1 MKLLCNSV
9 VLLSVSLLIGAC
21 ARKEEPAAPVAS
33 PASATAAA
41 PAEAPPEAVPAD
53 TAAAVPSHSLAPDDE
68 QLTIALEQ
76 TMKPWTGDLD
86 GMIERRVVRILT
98 VYSKTFYFVD
108 KGVQRGSSYDMG
120 RLFVE
125 DLNKKLARDK
135 KLKNKNLKV
144 HAAFIPVARGDL
156 IPALVA
162 GKGDI
167 VIASF
172 GVTAE
177 REKLV
182 DFSSPLVPNVSEV
195 VVSGPG
201 APAISSV
208 VDLAGKQVFVRRSS
222 TYYESL
228 VSLNRRFAAE
238 KKPAVIIKEAPET
251 LEDEDLI
258 EMANAGL
265 VPFIVV
271 ADFYADFW
279 KQVFPAITVH
289 KDVALRT
296 GGNIAWAIRKDS
308 PQLKVAV
315 DDFAVRNARG
325 TSIGNQI
332 MAKYFKNARFAKD
345 AASESERRKFQAL
358 IEYFRK
364 YGEQYDVDW
373 VLMAAQGYQE
383 SQLNQAVR
391 SPVGAIGVMQVMPAT
406 GKDLDVGDITQ
417 TEANIHAGIKYMRWM
432 IDNYY
437 GNEPMTQLDK
447 ALFAFASYNAGAGRI
462 SGLRKEAAG
471 RGLDPNV
478 WFHNVE
484 YVAADRIGAET
495 VTYVANIYK
504 YYIAYQL
511 LLEAREEKEK
521 AVQQMKGQGAAG
533 R

>member
-1 MKLLCNSV
+1 MKSCKTAI
-9 VLLSVSLLIGAC
+9 VLLAISLLIGAC
-21 ARKEEPAAPVAS
+21 ARKEESAAPVAA
-33 PASATAAA
+33 PASVPAAA
-41 PAEAPPEAVPAD
+41 PVEVPVAVPAD
-53 TAAAVPSHSLAPDDE
+53 TLAAEPSPSPAPDDE
-68 QLTIALEQ
+68 QLTIALEK

-98 VYSKTFYFVD
+98 VFSKTFYFVD
-108 KGVQRGSSYDMG
+108 KGVQHGSSYDLG

-125 DLNKKLARDK
+125 DLNKKLAKDG
-135 KLKNKNLKV
+135 KLKNKNLKMNAV
-144 HAAFIPVARGDL
+144 FIPVSRGEL

-177 REKLV
+177 RERLV

-201 APAISSV
+201 SPAISSV
-208 VDLAGKQVFVRRSS
+208 DDLAGKQVFVRRSS

-228 VSLNRRFAAE
+228 VALNRRFAAQ

-289 KDVALRT
+289 KDIALRT

-308 PQLKVAV
+308 PQLKAAV
-315 DDFAVRNARG
+315 DDFAARNAKG
-325 TSIGNQI
+325 TSIGNQM
-332 MAKYFKNARFAKD
+332 MAKYLKDAKYVKD
-345 AASESERRKFQAL
+345 AASESERRKFQSL

-364 YGEQYDVDW
+364 YGDQYDVDP

-383 SQLNQAVR
+383 SQLNQNVR

-406 GKDLDVGDITQ
+406 GKDLDVGDINQ

-437 GNEPMTQLDK
+437 GKEPMTNLDK

-462 SGLRKEAAG
+462 SQLRKEAAR

-484 YVAADRIGAET
+484 YVAADKIGAET

-511 LLEAREEKEK
+511 MLEARAEKDK
-521 AVQQMKGQGAAG
+521 AVQQMKGQGTAG

>member
-1 MKLLCNSV
+1 MKSCKTAI
-9 VLLSVSLLIGAC
+9 VLLAISLLIGAC
-21 ARKEEPAAPVAS
+21 GRKEEAAAPVAA
-33 PASATAAA
+33 PASGPAAA
-41 PAEAPPEAVPAD
+41 PAEVPVAVPAD
-53 TAAAVPSHSLAPDDE
+53 TPAAEPSPSPAPDDE

-135 KLKNKNLKV
+135 KLKNENLKV

-182 DFSSPLVPNVSEV
+182 DFSSPLVANVSEV

-201 APAISSV
+201 SPAISSV

-228 VSLNRRFAAE
+228 VALNRRFATE
-238 KKPAVIIKEAPET
+238 KRPAVIIKEAPET

-258 EMANAGL
+258 EMTNAGL

-289 KDVALRT
+289 KDITLRT
-296 GGNIAWAIRKDS
+296 GGSIA
-308 PQLKVAV
+308 
-315 DDFAVRNARG
+315 
-325 TSIGNQI
+325 
-332 MAKYFKNARFAKD
+332 
-345 AASESERRKFQAL
+345 
-358 IEYFRK
+358 
-364 YGEQYDVDW
+364 
-373 VLMAAQGYQE
+373 
-383 SQLNQAVR
+383 
-391 SPVGAIGVMQVMPAT
+391 
-406 GKDLDVGDITQ
+406 
-417 TEANIHAGIKYMRWM
+417 
-432 IDNYY
+432 
-437 GNEPMTQLDK
+437 
-447 ALFAFASYNAGAGRI
+447 
-462 SGLRKEAAG
+462 
-471 RGLDPNV
+471 
-478 WFHNVE
+478 
-484 YVAADRIGAET
+484 
-495 VTYVANIYK
+495 
-504 YYIAYQL
+504 
-511 LLEAREEKEK
+511 
-521 AVQQMKGQGAAG
+521 
-533 R
+533 

>member
-1 MKLLCNSV
+1 MKSCKTAIV
-9 VLLSVSLLIGAC
+9 VLAISLLIGAC
-21 ARKEEPAAPVAS
+21 ARNEESAASVAG
-33 PASATAAA
+33 PASVPAAA
-41 PAEAPPEAVPAD
+41 PAEVPVAVPAD
-53 TAAAVPSHSLAPDDE
+53 TLAAEPSPSPAPDDG

-125 DLNKKLARDK
+125 DLNKTLARDK
-135 KLKNKNLKV
+135 QLKNRNLKMNAV
-144 HAAFIPVARGDL
+144 FIPVSRGEL
-156 IPALVA
+156 IPALTA

-177 REKLV
+177 REKMV
-182 DFSSPLVPNVSEV
+182 DFSLPLVPNVSEV

-201 APAISSV
+201 SPAISSV
-208 VDLAGKQVFVRRSS
+208 DDLAGKQVFVRRSS

-228 VSLNRRFAAE
+228 VALNRRFAAE
-238 KKPAVIIKEAPET
+238 KKPTVIIKEAPET

-289 KDVALRT
+289 KDIALRT

-308 PQLKVAV
+308 PQLKAAV
-315 DDFAVRNARG
+315 DDFAVRHAKG
-325 TSIGNQI
+325 TSIGNQL
-332 MAKYFKNARFAKD
+332 MVRYLKNTNYIKD

-364 YGEQYDVDW
+364 YGDQYDVDW

-383 SQLNQAVR
+383 SQLNQSVR

-406 GKDLDVGDITQ
+406 GKDLDVGDINQ
-417 TEANIHAGIKYMRWM
+417 AEANIHAGIKYMRWM

-437 GNEPMTQLDK
+437 GKEPMTNLDK

-462 SGLRKEAAG
+462 SQLRKEAAR

-484 YVAADRIGAET
+484 YVAADKIGAET

-504 YYIAYQL
+504 YFIAYQL
-511 LLEAREEKEK
+511 MLEAKAEKEK
-521 AVQQMKGQGAAG
+521 AVQQMKGQGTAG
-533 R
+533 H